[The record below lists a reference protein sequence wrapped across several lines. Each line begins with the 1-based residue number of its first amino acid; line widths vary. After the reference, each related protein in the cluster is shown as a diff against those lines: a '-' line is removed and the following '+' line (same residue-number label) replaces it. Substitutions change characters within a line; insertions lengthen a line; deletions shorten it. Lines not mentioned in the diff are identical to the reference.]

1 MADTLESL
9 EIEVKHKASGAETE
23 IDKITDAISRM
34 TDALDKALPQ
44 LKAYAE
50 TIAKVGGSVKKG
62 LSTSSGATGTPLSQ
76 NMQDAIRTANRL
88 DVAVHKVSDSAAK
101 MEDAFKIGDAD
112 RAWKERERTLNAE
125 AQVEKNIQK
134 PPLSGKAQFNIANM
148 KEIDIL
154 REKLRLL
161 REELKKA
168 FDAGDESKALSIQSQ
183 ILKVEKAADQATASV
198 SKLSMAFSVVMA
210 VASAIIKAFKFVIST
225 IKAIGN
231 ATVKVFKFVSSIAKK
246 VTSAFNSLAK
256 AVTKVAS
263 SVAKLVASGISHWFE
278 KMRDNIKSNIKPL
291 NKLFSSLGRIAFY
304 RLIRSAIKAV
314 TDALKEGSDN
324 AYFFAKNFGN
334 ATKYISD
341 AMDSLKSAHFKMS
354 NQLGAAWNTLLAT
367 ITPVLIQI
375 INMVT
380 RAAEVVTQFFAIIG
394 GRGTYLKAKDYT
406 HAWADETEKGA
417 KAAKEWKNQLMSF
430 DTLNRLNEQSDSGDS
445 DNLDPYKDYENMF
458 EEVPIEDWLERL
470 RDLEPYEIGL
480 TISGAL
486 NDLTKKIDDWFL
498 DIRPKLKKYAK
509 DLSDLLNG
517 LIDGTDWA
525 LLGKTIGDG
534 LNTVFDAID
543 TFLTNTRWKDL
554 GRGVGTALKS
564 LFDTVDWDLVGST
577 FAHGW
582 NALLHF
588 IEGLVT
594 TPGIWESMGRS
605 IGEFVHAWFRE
616 IDINSLATS
625 IIATINGVATAI
637 ENFLD
642 QNPFANI
649 AEKLTNAIQRIITE
663 VQWGYVGEQFGRLFQ
678 EVLNQINTV
687 IFETDWV
694 AFGTSLGTMLN
705 NFIANIDFNMLG
717 QTLVGIFTSALNI
730 LYGVLITP
738 GFAANLATSLS
749 NFMLGALTQLADWLE
764 SLDPVLIAGAIRD
777 FFGNIKYEEIKDAF
791 VRVIKAAW
799 NLAMSVKEELFPDGL
814 LPTVTGY
821 IRTWFN
827 SLDWD
832 EISDTIKTCVDEA
845 WTLAMEALDLVE
857 EIAKIG
863 WEIGKRFATA
873 IGEKF
878 SEWWH
883 GTILGK
889 IFDWIKMSADPA
901 GTAWKT
907 IFNLAENAGTQT
919 SNCIG
924 IGFGSG
930 WADDVREIVQQTG
943 NLPGDISDD
952 IKAKAATDLKSAGKS
967 AIGSF
972 EEGWNGE
979 WSGFSSSALT
989 LVQTL
994 VNGISDAVNRGF
1006 SGFSTAV
1013 GTAVSDAGNKL
1024 QEFAGSARESI
1035 NTVLEQGKT
1044 NLNGIVSSIQS
1055 AVNSIISQANSIL
1068 SRISGRS
1075 YATGGFPE
1083 DGVFFANHNELVGQ
1097 FSNGRTAVAN
1107 NEQIIAGIEQGVYR
1121 AVSSALGS
1129 SNGNGEDGKELN
1141 VYIGN
1146 ELVYSGYTKWNKRQM
1161 MITGGRA

>member
-23 IDKITDAISRM
+23 IDKITNAISRM

-161 REELKKA
+161 REELTKA

-183 ILKVEKAADQATASV
+183 SLKVEKSVDQATASV

-231 ATVKVFKFVSSIAKK
+231 AIVKVFKFVSSIAKK

-291 NKLFSSLGRIAFY
+291 DKLFSSLGRIAFY

-380 RAAEVVTQFFAIIG
+380 RAAEVVTQFLAIIG

-663 VQWGYVGEQFGRLFQ
+663 VKWGYVGEQFGKLFQ

-799 NLAMSVKEELFPDGL
+799 NLAMSVKEELFPEGL
-814 LPTVTGY
+814 LPAVTGY

-857 EIAKIG
+857 EIEKIG

-889 IFDWIKMSADPA
+889 IFDWITMSVDPA
-901 GTAWKT
+901 GTAWKL
-907 IFNLAENAGTQT
+907 IYNYA
-919 SNCIG
+919 
-924 IGFGSG
+924 
-930 WADDVREIVQQTG
+930 ADDGAGIVG
-943 NLPGDISDD
+943 NIERGIMKKSPDYSKT
-952 IKAKAATDLKSAGKS
+952 IKGYVVDPLSEWLYQMEQSSETAGKNVGTAAGKGLREGYGKQWS
-967 AIGSF
+967 EFATSATGAIGTVS
-972 EEGWNGE
+972 EGM
-979 WSGFSSSALT
+979 ARAIKT
-989 LVQTL
+989 
-994 VNGISDAVNRGF
+994 GF
-1006 SGFSTAV
+1006 SGVSESINASV
-1013 GTAVSDAGNKL
+1013 GKSKSAL
-1024 QEFAGSARESI
+1024 QEFAGSAS
-1035 NTVLEQGKT
+1035 
-1044 NLNGIVSSIQS
+1044 SSIQGIIDSARSAIAQLTS
-1055 AVNSIISQANSIL
+1055 AVQ
-1068 SRISGRS
+1068 SGVSKYTSGSTRKF
-1075 YATGGFPE
+1075 ATGGFPE
-1083 DGVFFANHNELVGQ
+1083 DGLFYANHGELVGQ
-1097 FSNGRTAVAN
+1097 FSNGKTAVAN